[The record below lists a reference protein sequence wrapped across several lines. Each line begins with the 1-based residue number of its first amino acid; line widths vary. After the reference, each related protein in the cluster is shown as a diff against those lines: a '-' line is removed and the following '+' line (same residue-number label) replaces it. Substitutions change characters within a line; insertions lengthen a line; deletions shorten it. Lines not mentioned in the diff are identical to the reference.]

1 MSNRKKNKNTDE
13 QQIAAE
19 KKKTEKSVQYPKNLF
34 VVKDP
39 EGADLGCLNSYG
51 SACMTV
57 RKLPDNGTVAYIRE
71 DKLENENER
80 NMKKA
85 QLQQA
90 VKAKEN
96 LLNRIDEQENFQK
109 DLLSQLNRKLIGWY
123 VVVIFQCCATIAWYF
138 VIPQKDFGWKELVL
152 SVFVTVNVFVLHT
165 FLCTVRA
172 FDKRL
177 KQQESGNFP
186 AEKS

>member
-1 MSNRKKNKNTDE
+1 MYDNVSASSLLERLLRSRGIDPESFFTGEDLDWHDPFLFNDM
-13 QQIAAE
+13 QIA
-19 KKKTEKSVQYPKNLF
+19 V
-34 VVKDP
+34 
-39 EGADLGCLNSYG
+39 
-51 SACMTV
+51 
-57 RKLPDNGTVAYIRE
+57 
-71 DKLENENER
+71 ER
-80 NMKKA
+80 ITN
-85 QLQQA
+85 A
-90 VKAKEN
+90 VKEKEN

-138 VIPQKDFGWKELVL
+138 IIPQKDFGWKELVL

>member
-13 QQIAAE
+13 QQMAAE

-51 SACMTV
+51 SAC
-57 RKLPDNGTVAYIRE
+57 I
-71 DKLENENER
+71 
-80 NMKKA
+80 
-85 QLQQA
+85 A
-90 VKAKEN
+90 VKEKEN

-138 VIPQKDFGWKELVL
+138 IIPQKDFGWKELVL

>member
-1 MSNRKKNKNTDE
+1 
-13 QQIAAE
+13 
-19 KKKTEKSVQYPKNLF
+19 
-34 VVKDP
+34 
-39 EGADLGCLNSYG
+39 
-51 SACMTV
+51 
-57 RKLPDNGTVAYIRE
+57 
-71 DKLENENER
+71 
-80 NMKKA
+80 MKKA

-90 VKAKEN
+90 VKEKEN

-138 VIPQKDFGWKELVL
+138 IIPQKDFGWKELVL